1 MFIFPRPFSAVAA
14 ALAVALLVVVGGQIM
29 FRRSATYGRRGLT
42 GLPGRGLCRA
52 ACLRYRRRRIVTFP
66 FPAACRPPVCELAS
80 ESEKPNRSRPGGSGC
95 VSPKFSAC
103 ISC

>member
-14 ALAVALLVVVGGQIM
+14 ALAVALPLVVAD
-29 FRRSATYGRRGLT
+29 RLCSADQPPAVAGRRT

-52 ACLRYRRRRIVTFP
+52 ARLRYRRRRIVTFP